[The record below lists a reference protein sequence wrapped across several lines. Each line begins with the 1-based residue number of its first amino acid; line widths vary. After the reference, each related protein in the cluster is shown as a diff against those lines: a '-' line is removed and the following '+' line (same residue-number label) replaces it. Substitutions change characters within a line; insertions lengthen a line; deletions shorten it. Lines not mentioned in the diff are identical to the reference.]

1 MSHQVLEPAGASLA
15 EARRSVALLEA
26 ALEGL
31 SDGVLAIDR
40 HERILYW
47 SPACAR
53 LTGQDPAD
61 VTGRSAQ
68 RCLGEIAAKIAPRRC
83 GQVTGLLEVAAGTLP
98 VRATIVT
105 AEGPGGVQIGKVCA
119 LSDLRGAWEQ
129 RAEQER
135 LAALASLG
143 QGVAWAV
150 HQIRNPLGAAAGFA
164 ELMEQDLAASES
176 APLLGKMRECLAE
189 IDRRM
194 GEILAYARPAELRL
208 VSLDLRDLIDPIL
221 GDLGSRFPAGPALE
235 CQLPDQQ
242 RLLADQGQLRQALE
256 NLLVNAAE
264 AAGAQGRVRLLVQNQ
279 RPPGAPD
286 SLRLLIK
293 NTGAALSQERLS
305 ALFQPFVSGRAGGTG
320 LGLPLAR
327 RIIEAHGGEIGAL
340 SAGGW
345 TTFVVTLPLETAIAA
360 EAALG
365 ACA

>member
-1 MSHQVLEPAGASLA
+1 M
-15 EARRSVALLEA
+15 
-26 ALEGL
+26 
-31 SDGVLAIDR
+31 
-40 HERILYW
+40 
-47 SPACAR
+47 
-53 LTGQDPAD
+53 
-61 VTGRSAQ
+61 
-68 RCLGEIAAKIAPRRC
+68 
-83 GQVTGLLEVAAGTLP
+83 
-98 VRATIVT
+98 
-105 AEGPGGVQIGKVCA
+105 
-119 LSDLRGAWEQ
+119 
-129 RAEQER
+129 
-135 LAALASLG
+135 
-143 QGVAWAV
+143 
-150 HQIRNPLGAAAGFA
+150 
-164 ELMEQDLAASES
+164 
-176 APLLGKMRECLAE
+176 
-189 IDRRM
+189 
-194 GEILAYARPAELRL
+194 
-208 VSLDLRDLIDPIL
+208 
-221 GDLGSRFPAGPALE
+221 
-235 CQLPDQQ
+235 PDQQ

-264 AAGAQGRVRLLVQNQ
+264 AAGAQGRVRLLVQTQ